1 MARAGPEHHV
11 DFLTLLTRA
20 LVVLPP
26 GRFVRRSCVGGE
38 DEHEV
43 ELDGGAA

>member
-1 MARAGPEHHV
+1 MARAEPEHHV
-11 DFLTLLTRA
+11 DFLTL

-38 DEHEV
+38 GEHEV
-43 ELDGGAA
+43 ELDGDAA